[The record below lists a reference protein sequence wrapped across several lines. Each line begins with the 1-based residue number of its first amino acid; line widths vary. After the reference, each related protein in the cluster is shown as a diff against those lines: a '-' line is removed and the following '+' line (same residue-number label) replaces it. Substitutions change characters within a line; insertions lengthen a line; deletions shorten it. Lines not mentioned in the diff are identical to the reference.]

1 MQLYK
6 AMMLA
11 LIALT
16 GPVSCNFYTASSLID
31 GSSISTSSLLTSDST
46 SNGID
51 TVNTQEYFD
60 FFAPT
65 SKVDIQVTMTRNNLF
80 LLEQYGLS
88 GDERTEIYLPASI
101 AISVDNGTLVND
113 YAYAQV
119 GIRMKGNT
127 SKTEFID
134 DEGNFIDNIHYKVS
148 FDEFVIDQRFL
159 DMAKL
164 DLKWNRNVDHTQIR
178 QAYAYKMFAAY
189 LDMTPNATLTT
200 LGITQTGTFGSDHTH
215 LGVYTVIEAIDKRL
229 IKRNYTTL
237 DSEGNLYKVT
247 YNNKGPAN
255 FRMSGAVLKNGS
267 TYSALNNGMIGIE
280 DMAVNYRPSYDL
292 KTNKLAPNFT
302 DMATLIGRI
311 NSSTNYSSTTMK
323 TVLDAAIDIDQF
335 LRLEAV
341 AYFMGNP
348 DDLRNNYN
356 NAYVYFTPSTGQAIF
371 MPYDFDRAL
380 GMNGN
385 WDPTGN
391 SMTDVAPFSDQ
402 AYGYWGDQYQANP
415 LYKFTT
421 IPGGITSYLDAYRG
435 YLNDIL
441 DGEWLTSAQFNAMYN
456 QYKGNYE
463 NDLIPDNS
471 LPYVPFS
478 LIANAEYNWTFAAY
492 IAAKRDTAEQVL

>member
-6 AMMLA
+6 ATMLA
-11 LIALT
+11 LIVLT
-16 GPVSCNFYTASSLID
+16 GPVSCNFYT
-31 GSSISTSSLLTSDST
+31 TSSLVDGSLTSTASLPTSDST
-46 SNGID
+46 SAGID

-65 SKVDIQVTMTRNNLF
+65 SKVDIQVTITRNNLI

-101 AISVDNGTLVND
+101 AISVDNGTSIND
-113 YAYAQV
+113 YTFAQV

-134 DEGNFIDNIHYKVS
+134 DAGNIYDNIHYKVS

-189 LDMTPNATLTT
+189 MEMTPEATLTT
-200 LGITQTGTFGSDHTH
+200 LGITQTGTFGSVHTH
-215 LGVYTVIEAIDKRL
+215 LGVYTAVEAIDKRL
-229 IKRNYTTL
+229 VKRNYTTL
-237 DSEGNLYKVT
+237 DGEGNLYKVT
-247 YNNKGPAN
+247 YNNKGPAD
-255 FRMSGAVLKNGS
+255 FRMSGAVLKSGS
-267 TYSALNNGMIGIE
+267 TYSALNNGKIGIE

-323 TVLDAAIDIDQF
+323 TVLDTAIDIDQF

-348 DDLRNNYN
+348 D
-356 NAYVYFTPSTGQAIF
+356 VYA
-371 MPYDFDRAL
+371 
-380 GMNGN
+380 
-385 WDPTGN
+385 
-391 SMTDVAPFSDQ
+391 
-402 AYGYWGDQYQANP
+402 
-415 LYKFTT
+415 
-421 IPGGITSYLDAYRG
+421 
-435 YLNDIL
+435 
-441 DGEWLTSAQFNAMYN
+441 
-456 QYKGNYE
+456 
-463 NDLIPDNS
+463 
-471 LPYVPFS
+471 
-478 LIANAEYNWTFAAY
+478 
-492 IAAKRDTAEQVL
+492 